1 MVNTNELRA
10 AFKRKA
16 YTQEEV
22 AKMLGVSSRTLS
34 NKMKKGVFNS
44 DEIERL
50 IDVLDIQEPMPI
62 FFAERVS

>member
-22 AKMLGVSSRTLS
+22 AKMLGVSPRTLCS
-34 NKMKKGVFNS
+34 KMKKGVFNS
-44 DEIERL
+44 DEIEHL
-50 IDVLDIQEPMPI
+50 IDILDIRDPMPI
-62 FFAERVS
+62 FFAKAVS